1 MFGTKVSRLQTRNRY
16 TIEELFDAIKEARFT
31 AGKPRLTH
39 QGFSQFI
46 VFPALDFDNQVR
58 VYNAAIVSP
67 SNKFFVQ
74 RDEQV
79 GSILDD
85 ESADSL
91 LGGWDSR
98 GWNSPHGNAVS
109 NAELC
114 EQLAETTCRELG
126 EMGL

>member
-58 VYNAAIVSP
+58 VYNAAIISP

-79 GSILDD
+79 GSLLDD
-85 ESADSL
+85 ETAESL
-91 LGGWDSR
+91 LGGWDNPR
-98 GWNSPHGNAVS
+98 GSAVS

>member
-1 MFGTKVSRLQTRNRY
+1 MFGTRVNRLQTRRRY
-16 TIEELFDAIKEARFT
+16 TLEELFDAIKERNFT

-39 QGFSQFI
+39 QGISQVI

-67 SNKFFVQ
+67 SNKFYVQ

-85 ESADSL
+85 ETSENL
-91 LGGWDSR
+91 LGGWADVPR
-98 GWNSPHGNAVS
+98 GSTS
-109 NAELC
+109 NTELC
-114 EQLAETTCRELG
+114 EKLAETTCEELG
-126 EMGL
+126 RMGL